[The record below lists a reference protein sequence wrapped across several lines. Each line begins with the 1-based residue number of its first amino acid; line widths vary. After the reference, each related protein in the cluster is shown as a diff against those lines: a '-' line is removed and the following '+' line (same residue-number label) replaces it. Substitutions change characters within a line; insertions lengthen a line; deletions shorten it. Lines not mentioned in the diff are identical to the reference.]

1 MERKITQ
8 KLKQKAY
15 QLLVDKIDIE
25 VFESFLYKLV
35 ENNEFNSKDLL
46 FDFININYKSN
57 DYRRRLLNLIKDN
70 SSEKEL
76 LSLEVYSLCLTLSR
90 SNENEVVLSAINSLS
105 GLNSQTEYQ
114 YDILFEFYMLND
126 NILGDGFYYYSL
138 TNEQVIDRAKL
149 FSEKV
154 ISKFNS
160 FKENEDWYG
169 FLNCEIEV
177 KSDDKV
183 LKQNNV
189 IKEVKLDENKSLIRK
204 SIDLFKQALGVG

>member
-8 KLKQKAY
+8 KLKQKTY

-76 LSLEVYSLCLTLSR
+76 LNLEVYSLCLTLSR

-105 GLNSQTEYQ
+105 GLN
-114 YDILFEFYMLND
+114 
-126 NILGDGFYYYSL
+126 
-138 TNEQVIDRAKL
+138 
-149 FSEKV
+149 
-154 ISKFNS
+154 
-160 FKENEDWYG
+160 
-169 FLNCEIEV
+169 
-177 KSDDKV
+177 
-183 LKQNNV
+183 
-189 IKEVKLDENKSLIRK
+189 
-204 SIDLFKQALGVG
+204 

>member
-15 QLLVDKIDIE
+15 QLLADKIDIE

-138 TNEQVIDRAKL
+138 TNKQVIDRAKL

-177 KSDDKV
+177 KNDDKV

-189 IKEVKLDENKSLIRK
+189 IKEVKLDENKLKISYLQQFIEM
-204 SIDLFKQALGVG
+204 AW

>member
-90 SNENEVVLSAINSLS
+90 SNEKEVVLSAINSLS

>member
-138 TNEQVIDRAKL
+138 TNEQAIDRAKL

-204 SIDLFKQALGVG
+204 SIDLFKQALGVD

>member
-177 KSDDKV
+177 KNDDKV

-204 SIDLFKQALGVG
+204 SIDLFKQALGVD